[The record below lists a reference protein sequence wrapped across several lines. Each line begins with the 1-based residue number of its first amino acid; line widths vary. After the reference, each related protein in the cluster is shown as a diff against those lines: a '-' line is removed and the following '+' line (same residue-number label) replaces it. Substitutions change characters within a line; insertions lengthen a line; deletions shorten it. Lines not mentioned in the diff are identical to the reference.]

1 MWWFRCWACACWRY
15 FSGTVV
21 EPLSVS
27 EDISVNRHL
36 QTYQELTQ
44 AKVGKEVEHVFKKD
58 WHKLFFCKKEYTQ
71 GKKGNRRLEEEKLA
85 KLLKTLGYVSQTA
98 WRLADFR

>member
-1 MWWFRCWACACWRY
+1 MILARCAGGVMWWFHCWACACWRY

-44 AKVGKEVEHVFKKD
+44 AKVGKA
-58 WHKLFFCKKEYTQ
+58 KKET
-71 GKKGNRRLEEEKLA
+71 G
-85 KLLKTLGYVSQTA
+85 V
-98 WRLADFR
+98 WRKRNWPNY